1 MGENVLIM
9 GNLLNQL
16 VSNTDKDERAKLA
29 LEIEDYE
36 HKNDDLTHQIFIEL
50 SQNFITPFD
59 REDIHYLAT
68 ALDDIA
74 DYIHTCSKKLIIYK
88 VNPNDTA
95 IQKFAELIKL
105 SCEQVQIIVGELR
118 NMNKSTKISNAVV
131 KINSIENQADD
142 VYDLGVEALFDH
154 EENIKLL
161 IKKREIYQLMEIVT
175 DKCEDV
181 SNVIDTI
188 LIKYS

>member
-1 MGENVLIM
+1 MGENVLSM
-9 GNLLNQL
+9 GNLLSQL

-50 SQNFITPFD
+50 SRNFITPFD